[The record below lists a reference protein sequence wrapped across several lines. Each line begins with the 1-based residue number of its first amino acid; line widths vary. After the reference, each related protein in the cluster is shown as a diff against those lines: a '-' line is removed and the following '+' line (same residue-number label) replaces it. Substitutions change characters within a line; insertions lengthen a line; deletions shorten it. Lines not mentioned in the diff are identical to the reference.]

1 VRQAVVRVLGTPR
14 IVDAQAAGRPVRQA
28 ALELLVYLAV
38 HPEGAAVEQ
47 ICDDLWPGV
56 RRFQVA
62 QRLHTAA
69 SNLRHLLAAAAG
81 ADPKLA
87 GEFAGKQLGRYP
99 QPQLDIIHRDIVPG
113 ANGRRQ
119 QQHRQESTP
128 DQRPSQAAAPSAGF
142 GRRQRDRA
150 YGAEPGGTDVRPLS
164 GPRPIA
170 TARADDTPEKLNS
183 LRRVVEI
190 WLSGDSHLGPVVR
203 P

>member
-99 QPQLDIIHRDIVPG
+99 LNPQLVDVDLWRLRDAVAAVRSGQDPDRRT
-113 ANGRRQ
+113 GRCGGRA
-119 QQHRQESTP
+119 RCTAGRWP
-128 DQRPSQAAAPSAGF
+128 RAAPTSGSGCTGSRC
-142 GRRQRDRA
+142 GRGCAWRT
-150 YGAEPGGTDVRPLS
+150 GTWPRPPPATRT
-164 GPRPIA
+164 GPR
-170 TARADDTPEKLNS
+170 S
-183 LRRVVEI
+183 
-190 WLSGDSHLGPVVR
+190 
-203 P
+203 